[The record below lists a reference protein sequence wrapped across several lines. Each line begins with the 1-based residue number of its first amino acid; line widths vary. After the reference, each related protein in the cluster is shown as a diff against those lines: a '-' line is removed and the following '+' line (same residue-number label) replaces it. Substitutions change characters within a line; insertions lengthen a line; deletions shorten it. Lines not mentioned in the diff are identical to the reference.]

1 MLRAVVLV
9 VSVVPMLGCGGKPP
23 PAPAAPAAADTATF
37 ATPEEAAAAAAPE
50 LAPEAEIDCRPFG
63 DAEAPRLCLVQPATP
78 EPGVLPYRLV
88 LIDADPAGAW
98 RVLDRVEDTFR
109 NRPEFLDD
117 GEAEAAVKLGDAHEV
132 GPGKVALALELGG
145 TYTMQYEGGG
155 TADRYESTTLYW
167 VRDGRLRELL
177 KVETRRSS
185 SGETD
190 GYEEQSFDFEERATG
205 GMYDVVVATHT
216 VHNSWPTNETTDE
229 TTRARLTWN
238 GDGYDSRRSRTL
250 TSPRPPAIPTIPTTA
265 TDPAVRRAP

>member
-23 PAPAAPAAADTATF
+23 PAPAAPAAADAATF
-37 ATPEEAAAAAAPE
+37 ATPEEAAAGAAPE

-88 LIDADPAGAW
+88 LIDAAPAGAW
-98 RVLDRVEDTFR
+98 RVLDRVEDTFQ
-109 NRPEFLDD
+109 NRPQVLDD
-117 GEAEAAVKLGDAHEV
+117 GEAEAEVSLGDAHEV
-132 GPGKVALALELGG
+132 GPGKVALAVELSG

-238 GDGYDSRRSRTL
+238 GDGYDH
-250 TSPRPPAIPTIPTTA
+250 ATIE
-265 TDPAVRRAP
+265 DPDEPDEPEDPGDPGDPDDGD